1 MSDAMSDL
9 INLAIEQKPIDFQNA
24 FNDIMSTK
32 ITSAV
37 SAVKDQ
43 LSKDVFSGLVSLDDQ
58 EEVEEE

>member
-9 INLAIEQKPIDFQNA
+9 INLASEQKPIDFQNA

-32 ITSAV
+32 IASAV

-43 LSKDVFSGLVSLDDQ
+43 LSKDVFSGLVSSDDQ

>member
-9 INLAIEQKPIDFQNA
+9 INFASEQKPIDFQNA

-32 ITSAV
+32 IASAV

-43 LSKDVFSGLVSLDDQ
+43 LSKDVFSGLVSSDDQ